1 LTFACGSLFL
11 VPSEKI
17 LWVADDAIGF
27 GGGDDDEYDEYD
39 DADGERTIEGLPRL
53 LLDEI

>member
-1 LTFACGSLFL
+1 MTFACGSLFL